1 MSDVDRV
8 PVSRRERGAILPM
21 MAIMLI
27 VLIGAAAMAVDL
39 GWLFWQSIEIQH
51 GADAAA
57 LGGVIYEPD
66 QRTEAHT
73 EGIGAAAENGYV
85 DTSLGGP
92 DTVQIIDFVDDPT
105 LVEHDN
111 QLRAT
116 VTHSVPTFFLKV
128 FGIDSVDIQ
137 RTAVAQYTLPLFLG
151 SPESYL
157 GADPS
162 RSLTPGS
169 G

>member
-8 PVSRRERGAILPM
+8 PVSRGERGAILPL
-21 MAIMLI
+21 MAIMLM

-57 LGGVIYEPD
+57 LSGVIYEPD

-73 EGIGAAAENGYV
+73 EGIAAAAENGYV

-92 DTVQIIDFVDDPT
+92 DTV
-105 LVEHDN
+105 
-111 QLRAT
+111 
-116 VTHSVPTFFLKV
+116 
-128 FGIDSVDIQ
+128 
-137 RTAVAQYTLPLFLG
+137 
-151 SPESYL
+151 
-157 GADPS
+157 
-162 RSLTPGS
+162 
-169 G
+169 